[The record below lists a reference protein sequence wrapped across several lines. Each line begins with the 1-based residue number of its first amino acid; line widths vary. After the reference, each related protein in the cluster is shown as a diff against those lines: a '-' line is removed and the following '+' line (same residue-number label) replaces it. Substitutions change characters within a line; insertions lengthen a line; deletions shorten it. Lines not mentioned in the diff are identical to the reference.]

1 MGEQLDCY
9 SHTLIAATL
18 THSDC
23 YSRILIA
30 ATLTHSDCC
39 SRILTAAMIAN
50 ALVAHSLVSH
60 SHSHTP
66 VYYDWFLSHAAAS
79 QPAAPATLHI
89 RHPPASQSAK
99 FFDVAAAGELDE

>member
-1 MGEQLDCY
+1 MPLLSHSDCY
-9 SHTLIAATL
+9 SRILTAATL

-23 YSRILIA
+23 YSRILILIA
-30 ATLTHSDCC
+30 AT
-39 SRILTAAMIAN
+39 IAN

-66 VYYDWFLSHAAAS
+66 VYFDWFLSHAAAS